1 MTSYL
6 AIFTLATK
14 QVPPSTKATMPKKPF
29 HQTPAKQS
37 ENTTGLLEKQYNALV
52 SQGHIQY
59 EPAQIKAL
67 NHLQTLL
74 DNLTTAVKYEQKSPL
89 HKLFRPP
96 PGNYRSLYLYGNV
109 GRGKSMLM
117 DLFYEACPISQKRRV
132 HFHAFMLEVHAF
144 IHQWRRQHNTDAI
157 SALAK
162 HIRESELLLCFD
174 EFHVSDIA
182 DAMILM
188 RLFNRL
194 FDLGIVVVI
203 TSNCHPIELYH
214 DGLQREL
221 FLPFIGLLQQKSDVI
236 ELVAEQD
243 YRLSHLHALK
253 TTYHYPLD
261 EQAIKFVRNSYN
273 ELTHFAPLKPGVVEV
288 LGRKVLLSAVHGNVA
303 LSSFDQLCMHALG
316 PADYLEIGNRF
327 DIVILADIP
336 KLTIE
341 KGNEAKRFVTL
352 IDALYEH
359 KVKLICTAEVPAQ
372 ELYTSGEGSF
382 EFERTVSRLIDM
394 QSESYLRIE
403 HVGN

>member
-1 MTSYL
+1 MPEITFQQT
-6 AIFTLATK
+6 ITK
-14 QVPPSTKATMPKKPF
+14 LSQDNP
-29 HQTPAKQS
+29 
-37 ENTTGLLEKQYNALV
+37 GLLEKQYNGLV
-52 SQGHIQY
+52 AQGHIQH
-59 EPAQIKAL
+59 ESMQITAL
-67 NHLQTLL
+67 HHLQTLL
-74 DNLTTAVKYEQKSPL
+74 DNLLATVEYKQKSTL
-89 HKLFRPP
+89 HKLFLPKQA
-96 PGNYRSLYLYGNV
+96 NYQSLYIFGNV

-117 DLFYEACPISQKRRV
+117 DLFFEACPIRQKRRV

-144 IHQWRRQHNTDAI
+144 IHQWRRQNNTDAI

-162 HIRESELLLCFD
+162 HIRASELLLCFD

-182 DAMILM
+182 DAMILT

-194 FDLGIVVVI
+194 FELGIVVVI
-203 TSNCHPIELYH
+203 TSNCHPNELYH

-221 FLPFIGLLQQKSDVI
+221 FLPFVRLLQQKADVI
-236 ELVAEQD
+236 ELVADQD

-253 TTYHYPLD
+253 TTYYYPLD
-261 EQAIKFVRNSYN
+261 EQAAKFVRQSYN
-273 ELTHFAPLKPGVVEV
+273 ELTNFAPLKPGVVEV
-288 LGRKVLLSAVHGNVA
+288 LGRKVVLSAIHGNVA
-303 LSSFDQLCMHALG
+303 LTSFNELCMHALG

-336 KLTIE
+336 KLTNE
-341 KGNEAKRFVTL
+341 KCNEAKRFVTL

-394 QSESYLRIE
+394 QSESYLHIE
-403 HVGN
+403 HVGD

>member
-1 MTSYL
+1 ML
-6 AIFTLATK
+6 
-14 QVPPSTKATMPKKPF
+14 KKPSR
-29 HQTPAKQS
+29 QTISNQS
-37 ENTTGLLEKQYNALV
+37 QAETGLLEKQYNDLV
-52 SQGHIQY
+52 AQGHIQY
-59 EPAQIKAL
+59 EPAQITAL
-67 NHLQTLL
+67 NHLQNLL
-74 DNLTTAVKYEQKSPL
+74 DNLLASVEHEKKSAL
-89 HKLFRPP
+89 HKLFLPKP
-96 PGNYRSLYLYGNV
+96 ANFKSLYIFGNV

-182 DAMILM
+182 DAMILV

-203 TSNCHPIELYH
+203 TSNCHPNELYH
-214 DGLQREL
+214 DGLQRDL
-221 FLPFIGLLQQKSDVI
+221 FLPFVGLLKQKADVI
-236 ELVAEQD
+236 ELVADQD

-253 TTYHYPLD
+253 TTYYYPLD
-261 EQAIKFVRNSYN
+261 EQAAEFIQQSYN
-273 ELTHFAPLKPGVVEV
+273 ELTNFAPLKPGVVEV
-288 LGRKVLLSAVHGNVA
+288 LGRKVMLSAVHGNVA
-303 LSSFDQLCMHALG
+303 LTSFDELCMQALG

-327 DIVILADIP
+327 DIVVLAGIP
-336 KLTIE
+336 KLTNE
-341 KGNEAKRFVTL
+341 KCNEAKRFVTL

-372 ELYTSGEGSF
+372 ELYTHGEGAF

-394 QSESYLRIE
+394 QSESYLNIE
-403 HVGN
+403 HVEN

>member
-1 MTSYL
+1 MLSLPL
-6 AIFTLATK
+6 AGKHAPPLA
-14 QVPPSTKATMPKKPF
+14 KATMPEIIF
-29 HQTPAKQS
+29 QQTITKLSQDNP
-37 ENTTGLLEKQYNALV
+37 GLLEKQYNGLV
-52 SQGHIQY
+52 AQGHIQH
-59 EPAQIKAL
+59 ESMQITAL
-67 NHLQTLL
+67 HHLQTLL
-74 DNLTTAVKYEQKSPL
+74 DNLLATVEYKQKSTL
-89 HKLFRPP
+89 HKLILPKP
-96 PGNYRSLYLYGNV
+96 ANYQSLYIYGNV

-117 DLFYEACPISQKRRV
+117 DLFFEACPIRQKRRV

-144 IHQWRRQHNTDAI
+144 IHQWRRQNNTDAI

-182 DAMILM
+182 DAMILV
-188 RLFNRL
+188 RLFRRL
-194 FDLGIVVVI
+194 FELGIVVVI
-203 TSNCHPIELYH
+203 TSNCHPNELYH

-221 FLPFIGLLQQKSDVI
+221 FLPFVGLLQEKAKVI
-236 ELVAEQD
+236 ELVANRD

-253 TTYHYPLD
+253 NTYYYPLD
-261 EQAIKFVRNSYN
+261 EQAANFIRQSYN

-288 LGRKVLLSAVHGNVA
+288 LGRKVVLSAVHGNVA
-303 LSSFDQLCMHALG
+303 LTSFDELCMHALG

-336 KLTIE
+336 KLTNE
-341 KGNEAKRFVTL
+341 KCNEAKRFVTL

-394 QSESYLRIE
+394 QSESYLHIE
-403 HVGN
+403 HVGD

>member
-1 MTSYL
+1 MQKNPIPPSPQ
-6 AIFTLATK
+6 TLA
-14 QVPPSTKATMPKKPF
+14 KPT
-29 HQTPAKQS
+29 QRSP
-37 ENTTGLLEKQYNALV
+37 GLLKTQYNALV
-52 SQGHIQY
+52 AQNHIQY
-59 EPAQIKAL
+59 DPAQITAL
-67 NHLQTLL
+67 HHLQTLL
-74 DNLTTAVKYEQKSPL
+74 DNLMTAIEYQKKSTL
-89 HKLFRPP
+89 HKLILPKP
-96 PGNYRSLYLYGNV
+96 ANYQSLYVYGNV

-117 DLFYEACPISQKRRV
+117 DLFFEACPIRQKRRV

-144 IHQWRRQHNTDAI
+144 IHQWRRQHDTDAI

-182 DAMILM
+182 DAMILV
-188 RLFNRL
+188 RLFRRL
-194 FDLGIVVVI
+194 FELGIVVVI
-203 TSNCHPIELYH
+203 TSNCHPNELYH

-221 FLPFIGLLQQKSDVI
+221 FLPFVGLLQEKAKVI
-236 ELVAEQD
+236 ELVAAQD

-253 TTYHYPLD
+253 TTYYYPLD
-261 EQAIKFVRNSYN
+261 QQAAKFIRQSYN
-273 ELTHFAPLKPGVVEV
+273 ELTHFAPLKPGIVEV
-288 LGRKVLLSAVHGNVA
+288 LGRKVVLSAVHGNVA
-303 LSSFDQLCMHALG
+303 LTSFDELCMHALG

-341 KGNEAKRFVTL
+341 KCNEAKRFVTL

-394 QSESYLRIE
+394 QSESYLHIE
-403 HVGN
+403 HVGD

>member
-1 MTSYL
+1 ML
-6 AIFTLATK
+6 
-14 QVPPSTKATMPKKPF
+14 KKPSR
-29 HQTPAKQS
+29 QTNAEPSQHTS
-37 ENTTGLLEKQYNALV
+37 GLLETQYNTLV
-52 SQGHIQY
+52 AQGHIQY
-59 EPAQIKAL
+59 EPAQITAL
-67 NHLQTLL
+67 HHLQTLL
-74 DNLTTAVKYEQKSPL
+74 DNLIAADEYKQKSTL
-89 HKLFRPP
+89 HKLILPKQA
-96 PGNYRSLYLYGNV
+96 NYQSLYIYGNV

-117 DLFYEACPISQKRRV
+117 DLFFEACPIRPKRRV
-132 HFHAFMLEVHAF
+132 HFHAFMQEVHAY
-144 IHQWRRQHNTDAI
+144 IHQWRRQNNTDAI

-162 HIRESELLLCFD
+162 HIRASELLLCFD

-182 DAMILM
+182 DAMILT

-194 FDLGIVVVI
+194 FELGIVVVI
-203 TSNCHPIELYH
+203 TSNCHPNELYH

-221 FLPFIGLLQQKSDVI
+221 FLPFVSLLQQKADVI
-236 ELVAEQD
+236 ELVADQD

-253 TTYHYPLD
+253 TTYYYPLD
-261 EQAIKFVRNSYN
+261 EQAAKFVRDSYN
-273 ELTHFAPLKPGVVEV
+273 ELTHFAPLKPGAVEV
-288 LGRKVLLSAVHGNVA
+288 LGRKVMLSAVHGNVA
-303 LSSFDQLCMHALG
+303 LTSFDELCMHALG

-341 KGNEAKRFVTL
+341 KCNEAKRFVTL

-394 QSESYLRIE
+394 QSESYLHIE
-403 HVGN
+403 HVGR

>member
-1 MTSYL
+1 ML
-6 AIFTLATK
+6 
-14 QVPPSTKATMPKKPF
+14 KKPSR
-29 HQTPAKQS
+29 QPISNQSQAK
-37 ENTTGLLEKQYNALV
+37 TGLLEKQYNDLV
-52 SQGHIQY
+52 TLGRIQY
-59 EPAQIKAL
+59 EPAQITAL
-67 NHLQTLL
+67 NHLQNLL
-74 DNLTTAVKYEQKSPL
+74 DNLLANVEYEKKSPL
-89 HKLFRPP
+89 HKLFLSRLA
-96 PGNYRSLYLYGNV
+96 NFKSLYIFGNV

-144 IHQWRRQHNTDAI
+144 IHQWRRQNNTDAI

-174 EFHVSDIA
+174 EFHVTDIA
-182 DAMILM
+182 DAMILV

-194 FDLGIVVVI
+194 FELGIVVVI
-203 TSNCHPIELYH
+203 TSNCHPNELYH
-214 DGLQREL
+214 DGLQRDL
-221 FLPFIGLLQQKSDVI
+221 FLPFVGLLKQKADVI

-253 TTYHYPLD
+253 TTYYYPLD
-261 EQAIKFVRNSYN
+261 EQSAAFIRQSYD
-273 ELTHFAPLKPGVVEV
+273 ELTSFAPLNPGALEV
-288 LGRKVLLSAVHGNVA
+288 LGRKVVLSAVHGNVA
-303 LSSFDQLCMHALG
+303 LTSFDELCMQALG
-316 PADYLEIGNRF
+316 PADYLEIGRRF

-336 KLTIE
+336 KMTNE
-341 KGNEAKRFVTL
+341 KCNEAKRFVTL

-372 ELYTSGEGSF
+372 ELYTNGEGAF

-403 HVGN
+403 HTSR

>member
-1 MTSYL
+1 MVSVPL
-6 AIFTLATK
+6 AGKHAPPLA
-14 QVPPSTKATMPKKPF
+14 KATMPEITF
-29 HQTPAKQS
+29 QQTITKLSQDNP
-37 ENTTGLLEKQYNALV
+37 GLLEKQYNGLV
-52 SQGHIQY
+52 AQGHIQR
-59 EPAQIKAL
+59 ESMQITAL
-67 NHLQTLL
+67 HHLQTLL
-74 DNLTTAVKYEQKSPL
+74 DNLLATVEYEQKSTL
-89 HKLFRPP
+89 HKLFLPKQA
-96 PGNYRSLYLYGNV
+96 NYQSLYIYGNV

-117 DLFYEACPISQKRRV
+117 DLFFEACPIRQKRRV

-144 IHQWRRQHNTDAI
+144 IHQWRRKNNTDAI

-182 DAMILM
+182 DAMILV
-188 RLFNRL
+188 RLFRKL
-194 FDLGIVVVI
+194 FELGIAVVI
-203 TSNCHPIELYH
+203 TSNCHPNELYH

-221 FLPFIGLLQQKSDVI
+221 FLPFVGLLQEKTKVI
-236 ELVAEQD
+236 ELVANQD

-253 TTYHYPLD
+253 NTYYYPLD
-261 EQAIKFVRNSYN
+261 EQAANFIRQSYN

-288 LGRKVLLSAVHGNVA
+288 LGRKVVLSAVHGNIA
-303 LSSFDQLCMHALG
+303 LTSFDELCMHALG

-336 KLTIE
+336 KLTNE
-341 KGNEAKRFVTL
+341 KCNEAKRFVTL

-394 QSESYLRIE
+394 QSESYLHIE
-403 HVGN
+403 HVGD

>member
-1 MTSYL
+1 ML
-6 AIFTLATK
+6 
-14 QVPPSTKATMPKKPF
+14 KKLF
-29 HQTPAKQS
+29 HQTPAEQS
-37 ENTTGLLEKQYNALV
+37 KNQSGLLEKQYNALV
-52 SQGHIQY
+52 TQGHIQH
-59 EPAQIKAL
+59 EPAQITAL
-67 NHLQTLL
+67 QHLQTLL
-74 DNLTTAVKYEQKSPL
+74 DNLSAAVEYNQKSSL
-89 HKLFRPP
+89 HKLLLPP
-96 PGNYRSLYLYGNV
+96 PANYKSLYIFGNV

-117 DLFYEACPISQKRRV
+117 DLFFETCPIPQKRRV

-144 IHQWRRQHNTDAI
+144 IHQWRKQHNTDAI

-162 HIRESELLLCFD
+162 HIRASELLLCFD

-182 DAMILM
+182 DAMLLV
-188 RLFNRL
+188 RLFRRL
-194 FDLGIVVVI
+194 FELGIVVVI
-203 TSNCHPIELYH
+203 TSNCHPNELYH

-221 FLPFIGLLQQKSDVI
+221 FLPFVGLLQEKAKVI
-236 ELVAEQD
+236 ELVADQD

-253 TTYHYPLD
+253 TTYYYPLD
-261 EQAIKFVRNSYN
+261 QQAAKFVRQSYN

-288 LGRKVLLSAVHGNVA
+288 LGRKVMLSAVYGNVA
-303 LSSFDQLCMHALG
+303 LTSFDELCMHALG

-341 KGNEAKRFVTL
+341 KCNEAKRFVTL

-394 QSESYLRIE
+394 QSESYLHIE
-403 HVGN
+403 HASR

>member
-1 MTSYL
+1 MPEITFQQT
-6 AIFTLATK
+6 ITK
-14 QVPPSTKATMPKKPF
+14 LSQDNP
-29 HQTPAKQS
+29 
-37 ENTTGLLEKQYNALV
+37 GLLEKQYNGLV
-52 SQGHIQY
+52 AQGHIQR
-59 EPAQIKAL
+59 ESMQITAL
-67 NHLQTLL
+67 HHLQTLL
-74 DNLTTAVKYEQKSPL
+74 DNLLATVEYEQKSTL
-89 HKLFRPP
+89 HKLFLPKQA
-96 PGNYRSLYLYGNV
+96 NYQSLYIYGNV

-117 DLFYEACPISQKRRV
+117 DLFFEACPIRQKRRV

-144 IHQWRRQHNTDAI
+144 IHQWRRKNNTDAI

-182 DAMILM
+182 DAMILV
-188 RLFNRL
+188 RLFRKL
-194 FDLGIVVVI
+194 FELGIAVVI
-203 TSNCHPIELYH
+203 TSNCHPNELYH

-221 FLPFIGLLQQKSDVI
+221 FLPFVGLLQEKTKVI
-236 ELVAEQD
+236 ELVANQD

-253 TTYHYPLD
+253 NTYYYPLD
-261 EQAIKFVRNSYN
+261 EQAANFIRQSYN

-288 LGRKVLLSAVHGNVA
+288 LGRKVVLSAVHGNIA
-303 LSSFDQLCMHALG
+303 LTSFDELCMHALG

-336 KLTIE
+336 KLTNE
-341 KGNEAKRFVTL
+341 KCNEAKRFVTL

-394 QSESYLRIE
+394 QSESYLHIE
-403 HVGN
+403 HVGD

>member
-1 MTSYL
+1 MPEITFQQT
-6 AIFTLATK
+6 ITK
-14 QVPPSTKATMPKKPF
+14 LSQDNP
-29 HQTPAKQS
+29 
-37 ENTTGLLEKQYNALV
+37 GLLEKQYNGLV
-52 SQGHIQY
+52 AQGHIQH
-59 EPAQIKAL
+59 ESMQITAL
-67 NHLQTLL
+67 HHLQTLL
-74 DNLTTAVKYEQKSPL
+74 DNLLATVEYEQKSTLLKFILP
-89 HKLFRPP
+89 RPA
-96 PGNYRSLYLYGNV
+96 NFQSLYIFGNV

-117 DLFYEACPISQKRRV
+117 DLFFEACPIRQKRRV

-144 IHQWRRQHNTDAI
+144 IHQWRRKNNTDAI

-182 DAMILM
+182 DAMILV
-188 RLFNRL
+188 RLFRRL
-194 FDLGIVVVI
+194 FELDIVVVI
-203 TSNCHPIELYH
+203 TSNCHPNELYH

-221 FLPFIGLLQQKSDVI
+221 FLPFVGLLQEKAKVI
-236 ELVAEQD
+236 ELVANRD

-253 TTYHYPLD
+253 NTYYYPLD
-261 EQAIKFVRNSYN
+261 EQAANFIRQSYN
-273 ELTHFAPLKPGVVEV
+273 ELTNFAPLKPGVVEV
-288 LGRKVLLSAVHGNVA
+288 LGRKVALSAVHGNVA
-303 LSSFDQLCMHALG
+303 LTSFDELCMHALG

-341 KGNEAKRFVTL
+341 KCNEAKRFVTL

-359 KVKLICTAEVPAQ
+359 KVKLICTAEVSAQ

-394 QSESYLRIE
+394 QSESYLHIE
-403 HVGN
+403 HTSR

>member
-1 MTSYL
+1 M
-6 AIFTLATK
+6 
-14 QVPPSTKATMPKKPF
+14 QKKLS
-29 HQTPAKQS
+29 HHTHLEQSANTP
-37 ENTTGLLEKQYNALV
+37 GLLEKKYNSLV
-52 SQGHIQY
+52 TQSHIQY
-59 EPAQIKAL
+59 EPAQITAL
-67 NHLQTLL
+67 HHLQTLL
-74 DNLTTAVKYEQKSPL
+74 DNLIAADEYKQKSTL
-89 HKLFRPP
+89 HKLILPKP
-96 PGNYRSLYLYGNV
+96 DIYQSLYIYGNV

-117 DLFYEACPISQKRRV
+117 DLFFDACPIRQKKRV

-144 IHQWRRQHNTDAI
+144 IHQWRRKNNTDAI

-182 DAMILM
+182 DAMILT

-194 FDLGIVVVI
+194 FELGIVVVI
-203 TSNCHPIELYH
+203 TSNCHPSELYH

-221 FLPFIGLLQQKSDVI
+221 FLPFVRLLQEKADVI
-236 ELVAEQD
+236 ELVADQD

-253 TTYHYPLD
+253 TTYYYPLD
-261 EQAIKFVRNSYN
+261 EQAVEFIRQSYS
-273 ELTHFAPLKPGVVEV
+273 ELTNFAPLKPGIVEV
-288 LGRKVLLSAVHGNVA
+288 LGRKVMLSAVHGNVA
-303 LSSFDQLCMHALG
+303 LTSFDELCMHALG

-341 KGNEAKRFVTL
+341 KCNEAKRFVTL

-394 QSESYLRIE
+394 QSESYLHIE
-403 HVGN
+403 HASR

>member
-1 MTSYL
+1 ML
-6 AIFTLATK
+6 
-14 QVPPSTKATMPKKPF
+14 KKPSR
-29 HQTPAKQS
+29 QTISNLSQV
-37 ENTTGLLEKQYNALV
+37 ETGLLEKQYNDLV
-52 SQGHIQY
+52 AQGHIQH
-59 EPAQIKAL
+59 EPAQITAL
-67 NHLQTLL
+67 HYLQTLL
-74 DNLTTAVKYEQKSPL
+74 DNLLTNVEYNQKSPL
-89 HKLFRPP
+89 HKLFLPKP
-96 PGNYRSLYLYGNV
+96 ANFQSLYIFGNV

-117 DLFYEACPISQKRRV
+117 DLFFDACPISQKRRV

-144 IHQWRRQHNTDAI
+144 IHQWRRQNNTDAI

-188 RLFNRL
+188 RLFTRL

-203 TSNCHPIELYH
+203 TSNCHPNALYH

-221 FLPFIGLLQQKSDVI
+221 FLPFVRLLQQKADVI
-236 ELVAEQD
+236 DLVAKQD

-253 TTYHYPLD
+253 TTYYYPLD
-261 EQAIKFVRNSYN
+261 EQAAKFIRQSYN
-273 ELTHFAPLKPGVVEV
+273 ELTNFAPLKPGILEV
-288 LGRKVLLSAVHGNVA
+288 LGRKVMLSAVHGNVA
-303 LSSFDQLCMHALG
+303 LTSFDELCMQALG

-327 DIVILADIP
+327 DIVVLAGIP

-341 KGNEAKRFVTL
+341 KCNEAKRFVTL

-372 ELYTSGEGSF
+372 ELYTDGEGSF

-394 QSESYLRIE
+394 QSESYLHIE
-403 HVGN
+403 HASR